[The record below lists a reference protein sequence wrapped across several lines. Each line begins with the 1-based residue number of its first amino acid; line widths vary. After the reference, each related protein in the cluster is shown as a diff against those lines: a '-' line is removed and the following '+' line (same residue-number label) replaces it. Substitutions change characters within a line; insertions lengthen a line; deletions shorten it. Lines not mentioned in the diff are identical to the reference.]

1 MTKTV
6 QVEIT
11 IVALIWNKC
20 GARVC
25 LIPVVVPA
33 SKYVTFPLDKLTV

>member
-11 IVALIWNKC
+11 IVALTWNKSV
-20 GARVC
+20 ARVC
-25 LIPVVVPA
+25 LIPVGVPA